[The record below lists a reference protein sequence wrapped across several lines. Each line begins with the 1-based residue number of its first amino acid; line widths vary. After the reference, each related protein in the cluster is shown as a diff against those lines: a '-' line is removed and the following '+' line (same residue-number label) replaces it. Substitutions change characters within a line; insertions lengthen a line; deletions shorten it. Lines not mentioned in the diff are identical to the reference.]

1 MKISLIFFCLF
12 LFIKGEITIDNC
24 NNYIIDNNTINI
36 AYSNNNYVCRLSGHT
51 FNKSIILSNSISVT
65 LDSLILIS
73 TGSLTPIIIEKNSE
87 IKLNIRGNS
96 YITDSPINENEG
108 VIFMKEGSKLI
119 IEGSILNINPNKK
132 MAIKGEK
139 DTSFCWKNGKINIFS
154 TSSNAGG
161 IYIDKEILFINGEF
175 SYKAI
180 SGKNN
185 VIETSGSIMIINGY
199 YSINTESGKGIK
211 AGDNIYIGIKNY
223 DNNNYDNNYYYCN
236 NNNY

>member
-1 MKISLIFFCLF
+1 
-12 LFIKGEITIDNC
+12 
-24 NNYIIDNNTINI
+24 
-36 AYSNNNYVCRLSGHT
+36 
-51 FNKSIILSNSISVT
+51 
-65 LDSLILIS
+65 
-73 TGSLTPIIIEKNSE
+73 
-87 IKLNIRGNS
+87 
-96 YITDSPINENEG
+96 
-108 VIFMKEGSKLI
+108 
-119 IEGSILNINPNKK
+119 

-139 DTSFCWKNGKINIFS
+139 DTSFCWKNGTINIFS
-154 TSSNAGG
+154 TSSNVGG

-223 DNNNYDNNYYYCN
+223 DDNNNYYCN
-236 NNNY
+236 DYNYNCYEENLIINIITSEIGIEAKGL

>member
-12 LFIKGEITIDNC
+12 LFIMGEITIDNC

-36 AYSNNNYVCRLSGHT
+36 TYSNNKYVCRLSGHT

-96 YITDSPINENEG
+96 YLTDSPINENERL
-108 VIFMKEGSKLI
+108 IFMKEGSKLI

-139 DTSFCWKNGKINIFS
+139 DTSFCWKK
-154 TSSNAGG
+154 
-161 IYIDKEILFINGEF
+161 GE
-175 SYKAI
+175 
-180 SGKNN
+180 N
-185 VIETSGSIMIINGY
+185 
-199 YSINTESGKGIK
+199 
-211 AGDNIYIGIKNY
+211 
-223 DNNNYDNNYYYCN
+223 
-236 NNNY
+236 

>member
-1 MKISLIFFCLF
+1 
-12 LFIKGEITIDNC
+12 
-24 NNYIIDNNTINI
+24 
-36 AYSNNNYVCRLSGHT
+36 
-51 FNKSIILSNSISVT
+51 LSNSITVT
-65 LDSLILIS
+65 LNSLILIS
-73 TGSLTPIIIEKNSE
+73 TGSLTPIIIEKNSV

-108 VIFMKEGSKLI
+108 VIFLKEGSKLI
-119 IEGSILNINPNKK
+119 IEGDYILNINPNKK

-139 DTSFCWKNGKINIFS
+139 DTSFCLKKGKINIFS

-161 IYIDKEILFINGEF
+161 IYIDKEILLINGEF

-185 VIETSGSIMIINGY
+185 VIETLGSIMIITGY

-211 AGDNIYIGIKNY
+211 AGDNIYI
-223 DNNNYDNNYYYCN
+223 
-236 NNNY
+236 